1 VAAHDAIGALWEEVG
16 REGAD
21 ALDGASAVV
30 VVSADPEAAAHAAL
44 GLGRA
49 QSRRRRVAIADLVG
63 DVEPL
68 RALVP
73 DDDAHGI
80 VDSFHYGVSL
90 NRIARQID
98 SIGNL
103 FVMPSGTEPLEHGE
117 LLRHERWRRL
127 TSGFREVEA
136 LLLLVAPLDAEG
148 LDALI
153 EVTDGVVTVGPVA
166 DHLPAGAAVLAQLGA
181 PHETMPAIAP
191 SALPEEA
198 MSEPAAEPAPGRP
211 SLEALRERIGQA
223 APAPRARP
231 RWLAPAAAL
240 LLLLLVAGAA
250 GVAYLRRD
258 AAPAPLASA
267 PRDSAPFEAPPPA
280 PRDTAPVLE
289 IANPDDSA
297 DVAPWAVMTG
307 LHNTEAGATLRARDD
322 FRELP
327 LSTWTPV
334 VPAGDTVRW
343 YRVTVGLYPERA
355 AADSL
360 LRSMRAR
367 GLLGAAGGEVVRAPL
382 SLVVQDSVP
391 AAGAAAAV
399 ARWISRGVPAFA
411 VVDEAGRAR
420 IYAGVF
426 ETADQ
431 ASVLAMS
438 LGGAGVAPVL
448 AYRIGRMP

>member
-1 VAAHDAIGALWEEVG
+1 MSAHEAIGSLWEEIG
-16 REGAD
+16 RDGSD
-21 ALDGASAVV
+21 ALDGAFSVV

-49 QSRRRRVAIADLVG
+49 QARRRRVAIADLVG
-63 DVEPL
+63 DVGPL

-73 DDDAHGI
+73 DEDAHGI

-90 NRIARQID
+90 NKIARQID
-98 SIGNL
+98 GIGNL
-103 FVMPSGTEPLEHGE
+103 YVMPSGTEPLDHEE

-136 LLLLVAPLDAEG
+136 LLLLVVPLDADG
-148 LDALI
+148 LGTLI

-166 DHLPAGAAVLAQLGA
+166 DHLPAGAPVLAQLVA
-181 PHETMPAIAP
+181 PHEL
-191 SALPEEA
+191 LPPELPD
-198 MSEPAAEPAPGRP
+198 EPAAAPEVGRP
-211 SLEALRERIGQA
+211 SLESLRERIGQA
-223 APAPRARP
+223 TTAPRSPR

-240 LLLLLVAGAA
+240 LALLLAGAGA
-250 GVAYLRRD
+250 GWVYLRRD
-258 AAPAPLASA
+258 VAPAPAAAAPRDTAAPALAA
-267 PRDSAPFEAPPPA
+267 VPA
-280 PRDTAPVLE
+280 PRDTAPELA

-297 DVAPWAVMTG
+297 AAAAWTVMTG

-327 LSTWTPV
+327 LSTYSPM

-343 YRVTVGLYPERA
+343 YRVTVGLFPERA

-360 LRSMRAR
+360 HRSMRAR
-367 GLLGAAGGEVVRAPL
+367 GLLGATGGEVVRAPL

-399 ARWISRGVPAFA
+399 ARWIARGVPAFA
-411 VVDEAGRAR
+411 AVDDGGRAR

-426 ETADQ
+426 ETPEQ

-438 LGGAGVAPVL
+438 LSAAGVTPVL